1 MKKIIGLIFCAKA
14 FDLRRGVS
22 DGSRACSEEDQDRKS
37 LCESVCSEVVGACVT
52 KCGGFDGD
60 QSCVSVC
67 KREGWE
73 CVDECPCND
82 NCSDGCVGCDNW
94 ACKDDNILVMNKAI
108 NDVVIFS
115 PTGENGQTMVAD
127 GFVYEMNTGVDASCS
142 VLYNGR
148 MLVFG
153 GYESKSYAK
162 QISEVVKSPKCKL
175 SPVGTLPLKF
185 AFGACNVVDNKVL
198 LCFAEGVENECDSFD
213 GQQITREA
221 SSKYMHGVTSLGV
234 YQNSAIA
241 IGAISHQRVESY
253 QNAQWK
259 DMADFPFTQQGIY
272 RYSVVNFKGDL
283 YLFGGESGG
292 VRIDVAAKYDGRSW
306 ENVGNLKQARSGHR
320 SLANQDSITHIG
332 GRTSMRFEE
341 WIPEGSGFRVK
352 ESKDTISYYYDYPES
367 FYVPY
372 DYVAYC
378 LPKRP
383 TG

>member
-1 MKKIIGLIFCAKA
+1 MKKIIGLIFCVKA
-14 FDLRRGVS
+14 FDLRKGIS

-37 LCESVCSEVVGACVT
+37 LCESVCGEVVGACVT

-82 NCSDGCVGCDNW
+82 NCSDGCVRCDNW

-108 NDVVIFS
+108 NEVVIFS

-142 VLYNGR
+142 VLYSGR

-213 GQQITREA
+213 GQQVEIKDPVHDGYIIILFYYMYINTLA
-221 SSKYMHGVTSLGV
+221 DNSGSKLKIHARCDLAWSVSK
-234 YQNSAIA
+234 
-241 IGAISHQRVESY
+241 QRHCNWSY
-253 QNAQWK
+253 I
-259 DMADFPFTQQGIY
+259 P
-272 RYSVVNFKGDL
+272 SKG
-283 YLFGGESGG
+283 
-292 VRIDVAAKYDGRSW
+292 
-306 ENVGNLKQARSGHR
+306 
-320 SLANQDSITHIG
+320 
-332 GRTSMRFEE
+332 
-341 WIPEGSGFRVK
+341 
-352 ESKDTISYYYDYPES
+352 
-367 FYVPY
+367 
-372 DYVAYC
+372 
-378 LPKRP
+378 
-383 TG
+383 